1 LERHKVEA
9 RGDGIVG
16 FGGGSSSGFRR
27 VFSAPDMSELR
38 KIQESGDYDA
48 YGTDGLRGLKWKR
61 AYPSLHGTSM
71 RQRSQSVMDFEQ
83 YFDDENLAGDLLL
96 QFAGIAPAE
105 SEEGD
110 DAAHAEGADSDIGS
124 ISHGPVTKVWG
135 KGGGRGGH
143 LDSPRSPRSPN
154 AVLRRLAAQQMS
166 PGQPSSGHG
175 ALAKGSLAIGS
186 FGALKARMEGSPRKE
201 TVLLVSSST
210 TTSNNG
216 SSSSSSSSGEVVP
229 VKEELFAATSNEV
242 GDGDGSAPADETA
255 AGTDTG
261 DAEMVDQRTFSADGE
276 DDGALGV
283 GLDIADDDAPHDAPH
298 L

>member
-1 LERHKVEA
+1 
-9 RGDGIVG
+9 
-16 FGGGSSSGFRR
+16 
-27 VFSAPDMSELR
+27 
-38 KIQESGDYDA
+38 
-48 YGTDGLRGLKWKR
+48 
-61 AYPSLHGTSM
+61 
-71 RQRSQSVMDFEQ
+71 
-83 YFDDENLAGDLLL
+83 
-96 QFAGIAPAE
+96 
-105 SEEGD
+105 
-110 DAAHAEGADSDIGS
+110 
-124 ISHGPVTKVWG
+124 
-135 KGGGRGGH
+135 
-143 LDSPRSPRSPN
+143 
-154 AVLRRLAAQQMS
+154 MS

-186 FGALKARMEGSPRKE
+186 FCALKARMEGSPRKE

-216 SSSSSSSSGEVVP
+216 SSSGEVVP

-283 GLDIADDDAPHDAPH
+283 GLDIADDDALHDAPH